1 MSSSTSFGFMS
12 IADPLSHHT
21 DPPQCKREITDLV
34 RRVHPLPSVRIEDG
48 LKQLREG
55 DDPAAFAVTFTGTPP
70 FSFTYT
76 RSEVIGGKTRVVET
90 QVSGEFLLGPLG

>member
-1 MSSSTSFGFMS
+1 MSSSTSFAFMS
-12 IADPLSHHT
+12 IADQLSHHT